1 MRYLIGLNNKVGDV
15 KSALSNMV
23 EPVTME
29 PVSARK
35 FVARE
40 KVAMAS
46 ITAPRNTVSTDA
58 IMQGF
63 MEEMKPAI
71 TEAVFEAM
79 MANSNSSTGEK
90 NAPTVEVTLKAD
102 NETLY
107 KMVKKGKESYNRRY
121 HIVEDMG

>member
-1 MRYLIGLNNKVGDV
+1 MNEVIMKTEYSKAFDEKRKGLIEQSYYKYGPAHLNFATGNV
-15 KSALSNMV
+15 
-23 EPVTME
+23 
-29 PVSARK
+29 
-35 FVARE
+35 
-40 KVAMAS
+40 
-46 ITAPRNTVSTDA
+46 DA
-58 IMQGF
+58 